1 MIKKIADRFFRWFC
15 HPDYYPDIR
24 GDLEEIYQHQLL
36 QHARWKADLQYTLEI
51 ALLLRISLLRPIKVF
66 TLMQGFMI
74 RNHTKMTLRKI
85 WKEKFY
91 SSIKIGGF
99 ALGVAACLLLIVFLR
114 HELSYDRHYQQTDDI
129 YRLQMTW
136 LNYDNARGV
145 EFPAPVVDV
154 LRSEFPEIETAGRIS
169 MPVFLRGTRNLIR
182 PANQQQNYYE
192 EGVYFVEQEVLD
204 ILEIPMIYGSREHAL
219 NEPNSIVISKTA
231 ADKYFPGIDPVGEQ
245 MILNDRDTSALTIG
259 GVMEDFPP
267 TSHLSHLHFLF
278 SFTDLEFWPGERT
291 NWCCNNHRL
300 YVRLKEGTDPEI
312 VNTKLQSILTKY
324 YLPRMQEEGITNPEE
339 EIAAMVMGLQPVRDI
354 HLDAEVFDNLPHG
367 DRRLLWIF
375 ASAAF
380 LILLLASVNFIN
392 LSTARFSNRAREVGV
407 RRTVGAF
414 KNQLIGQFLTESVIY
429 SLISFVLG
437 LLIAAILIPFFGQI
451 AGKSL
456 SIPWQ
461 EPIFL
466 PTVLVASLATGILS
480 GLYPAFFL
488 SSFKPAAVMKGKIS
502 DGSRNPRLRN
512 ALVIFQFTTS
522 IVLLIGTGIVFR
534 QMQFIL
540 NKQIGFEKDQVMMLQ
555 GTNILGEKVNS
566 LKEEL
571 LKVPGVENV
580 SASDFLPIE
589 GAKRNGTTFYIDGK
603 EDNRVSGQWWIIDYD
618 YLNTLGMQLEQGRD
632 FSRDLASDSQ
642 TVIINREM
650 AQQLALDQPLNQ
662 NIEFIGGSWRVIG
675 VVEDFHFESIRE
687 EVRPLAFV
695 LGNSTSVVSIK
706 ANAQDMPKVLSG
718 VKGVWQTF
726 APHQPFRYQYMDERY
741 ALMYQDILR
750 SGRIFSCF
758 AVLAIII
765 ACLGLFGLT
774 AYIAEQR
781 SKEIGIRKVLGA
793 SVGSIIRLVSTG
805 FVKLVLISFLLAIP
819 IGWYIMDDWLADF
832 VYGTSIN
839 VWVFVISGVL
849 ALLIA
854 VVTMSY
860 HSLQSARANP
870 VESIRRDN

>member
-1 MIKKIADRFFRWFC
+1 
-15 HPDYYPDIR
+15 
-24 GDLEEIYQHQLL
+24 
-36 QHARWKADLQYTLEI
+36 
-51 ALLLRISLLRPIKVF
+51 
-66 TLMQGFMI
+66 
-74 RNHTKMTLRKI
+74 
-85 WKEKFY
+85 
-91 SSIKIGGF
+91 
-99 ALGVAACLLLIVFLR
+99 
-114 HELSYDRHYQQTDDI
+114 
-129 YRLQMTW
+129 
-136 LNYDNARGV
+136 
-145 EFPAPVVDV
+145 
-154 LRSEFPEIETAGRIS
+154 
-169 MPVFLRGTRNLIR
+169 
-182 PANQQQNYYE
+182 
-192 EGVYFVEQEVLD
+192 
-204 ILEIPMIYGSREHAL
+204 
-219 NEPNSIVISKTA
+219 
-231 ADKYFPGIDPVGEQ
+231 
-245 MILNDRDTSALTIG
+245 
-259 GVMEDFPP
+259 
-267 TSHLSHLHFLF
+267 
-278 SFTDLEFWPGERT
+278 
-291 NWCCNNHRL
+291 
-300 YVRLKEGTDPEI
+300 
-312 VNTKLQSILTKY
+312 
-324 YLPRMQEEGITNPEE
+324 
-339 EIAAMVMGLQPVRDI
+339 
-354 HLDAEVFDNLPHG
+354 
-367 DRRLLWIF
+367 
-375 ASAAF
+375 
-380 LILLLASVNFIN
+380 
-392 LSTARFSNRAREVGV
+392 
-407 RRTVGAF
+407 
-414 KNQLIGQFLTESVIY
+414 
-429 SLISFVLG
+429 
-437 LLIAAILIPFFGQI
+437 
-451 AGKSL
+451 
-456 SIPWQ
+456 
-461 EPIFL
+461 
-466 PTVLVASLATGILS
+466 
-480 GLYPAFFL
+480 
-488 SSFKPAAVMKGKIS
+488 MKGKIS
-502 DGSRNPRLRN
+502 DGSRNPLLRN

-540 NKQIGFEKDQVMMLQ
+540 NKEIGFEKDQVMMLQ

-650 AQQLALDQPLNQ
+650 AQQLALDEPLNQ

-718 VKGVWQTF
+718 IKSVWQVF

-832 VYGTSIN
+832 AYGTSIN
-839 VWVFVISGVL
+839 VWVFVISGLL